1 MADRTQ
7 LQLFIHDCP
16 DDQAPALFDV
26 LADWG
31 LRVDWDGRLAAPGE
45 LHIGTPYTERLA
57 ALDAADELAAE
68 LIDAAPGVKFTLWTD
83 PAYEWL
89 GTLVRYTPELG
100 RHDAE
105 CDAEGQGVYFEAQ
118 ILAALRTGGPAVGAQ
133 AVLALVGVA
142 WTETLRGGTT
152 ERVITYTVTD
162 D

>member
-16 DDQAPALFDV
+16 DDQAPALVDV
-26 LADWG
+26 LIDWE
-31 LRVDWDGRLAAPGE
+31 LRVDWEGPIAQRGE
-45 LHIGTPYTERLA
+45 LVIGVQPYTERRT

-83 PAYEWL
+83 PVKEFL

-133 AVLALVGVA
+133 AVLALVGAA
-142 WTETLRGGTT
+142 WTETLTGGTA
-152 ERVITYTVTD
+152 ERTITYPVED
-162 D
+162 